1 MKFDFKAILEKIKEF
16 WAKLTKKTKIL
27 ACSIGG
33 GVLVLLIL
41 LTVILN
47 TRENPYRVLFPGMS
61 NEEATQVYATLQEMD
76 VQPQIDNRGQ
86 ILVPS
91 EQWDNLVF
99 QLNGKGY
106 PKSTLSYD
114 TFSSM
119 SGFTSTE
126 FEKRTAL
133 IFEAQ
138 NRMQQTLL
146 RQVGIE
152 DAVVTFTVPETS
164 NYIWDQAN
172 RDVSRDRKS
181 VV

>member
-86 ILVPS
+86 ILLL
-91 EQWDNLVF
+91 NLRRG
-99 QLNGKGY
+99 Q
-106 PKSTLSYD
+106 
-114 TFSSM
+114 
-119 SGFTSTE
+119 
-126 FEKRTAL
+126 R
-133 IFEAQ
+133 
-138 NRMQQTLL
+138 
-146 RQVGIE
+146 
-152 DAVVTFTVPETS
+152 
-164 NYIWDQAN
+164 
-172 RDVSRDRKS
+172 
-181 VV
+181 